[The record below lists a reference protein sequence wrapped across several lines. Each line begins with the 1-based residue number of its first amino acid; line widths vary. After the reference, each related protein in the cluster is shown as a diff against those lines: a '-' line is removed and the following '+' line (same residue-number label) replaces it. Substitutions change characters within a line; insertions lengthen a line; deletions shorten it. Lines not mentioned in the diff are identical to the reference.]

1 LPTDFARNNAF
12 GRAIFEGWTVQ
23 GIMNHIGGPSLNVI
37 LGFDAVGDGRA
48 FSDRP
53 DAVPGVSPY
62 VHGSDPLNYL
72 NPAAYDLNGPASQAR
87 FGNLGYNT
95 VVGPGQFTWDL
106 GIHKSFPVYNENR
119 ITFRLEMFNWLNHPT
134 FNLDPYGY
142 GFLVLAAPNFGQI
155 QNGGPGREIQLALRY
170 AF

>member
-1 LPTDFARNNAF
+1 
-12 GRAIFEGWTVQ
+12 
-23 GIMNHIGGPSLNVI
+23 
-37 LGFDAVGDGRA
+37 
-48 FSDRP
+48 
-53 DAVPGVSPY
+53 
-62 VHGSDPLNYL
+62 
-72 NPAAYDLNGPASQAR
+72 
-87 FGNLGYNT
+87 
-95 VVGPGQFTWDL
+95 L